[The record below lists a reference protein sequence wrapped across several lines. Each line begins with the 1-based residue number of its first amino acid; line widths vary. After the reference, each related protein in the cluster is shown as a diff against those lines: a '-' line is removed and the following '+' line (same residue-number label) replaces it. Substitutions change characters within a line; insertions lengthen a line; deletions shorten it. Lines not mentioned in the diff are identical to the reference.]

1 MSARRILLMVALVAL
16 ALRLAYGLAQDPML
30 PYANGNDSMWYLA
43 NGYTLITNQQPW
55 TDIVV
60 DLSKISVPPVY
71 LIFVGVPEA
80 LLSPAAAVIVI
91 RIAQAI
97 LSAAT
102 CVFAYRLAWRLT
114 DSPRAG
120 LIAAGALALSPA
132 FIIESS
138 VILTETLY
146 VFLAAAG
153 LSAYVEYVARRK
165 EPDAPLL
172 RLLAL
177 SVVMF
182 GLATLTRVVLLLFP
196 VGLAL
201 HLMMVDGW
209 RVGLRRA
216 GWLLLVCALVVA
228 TWTVYT
234 RLRWNRW
241 VIAGEGFAANLY
253 IGATGW
259 NGADQ
264 LDQQLE
270 QQNPGFTQTDAQSQ
284 ERQDAYANSALN
296 LIRSDPVGYLRKR
309 VTELGKAYLQPHGTT
324 AFSGASLRELAASW
338 WREDRSPGGLIALT
352 RADAFWPKLS
362 LYLFHFT
369 ALGFGLIGMWMTRRR
384 WRLSLPLIGF
394 IAYTSLVHLVMLALP
409 RYVFPTEL
417 CWWVFAA
424 AALDRVIAVVT
435 IRRSTRLRASNT
447 VSV

>member
-1 MSARRILLMVALVAL
+1 MTTRRWLIGIVLVAL
-16 ALRLAYGLAQDPML
+16 ALRLAYGLAQDPLL

-43 NGYTLITNQQPW
+43 NGYTLMTNQQPPSG
-55 TDIVV
+55 IVV

-71 LIFVGVPEA
+71 LIFVGIPEA
-80 LLSPAAAVIVI
+80 LLSPAAAIIVI
-91 RIAQAI
+91 RIAQAL

-102 CVFAYRLAWRLT
+102 CYFAYRLAWRLT

-132 FIIESS
+132 FIVESS

-146 VFLAAAG
+146 LFLIAAG
-153 LSAYVEYVARRK
+153 LTAYVEYVARRQ
-165 EPDAPLL
+165 EPGAPLL
-172 RLLAL
+172 GLLAL
-177 SVVMF
+177 SVALF
-182 GLATLTRVVLLLFP
+182 GLATLTRVVVLLFP

-201 HLMMVDGW
+201 HLFLIDGW

-216 GWLLLVCALVVA
+216 AWLLLVCAVVVA

-253 IGATGW
+253 IGAAGW
-259 NGADQ
+259 NGAVQ

-296 LIRSDPVGYLRKR
+296 LIRSDPASYLKKR

-324 AFSGASLRELAASW
+324 AFSGASLRELAAGW

-362 LYLFHFT
+362 LYLFHFA
-369 ALGFGLIGMWMTRRR
+369 ALGFGLVGLGLTRRR
-384 WRLSLPLIGF
+384 WRLSLPLFGF
-394 IAYTSLVHLVMLALP
+394 VVYTSLVHLVMLALP

-424 AALDRVIAVVT
+424 AAFDRLLALITV
-435 IRRSTRLRASNT
+435 RRAARLRASNT

>member
-1 MSARRILLMVALVAL
+1 MTARRLLVVIVLVGL
-16 ALRLAYGLAQDPML
+16 ALRLIYGLAQNPML
-30 PYANGNDSMWYLA
+30 PYTNGNDSMWYLA
-43 NGYTLITNQQPW
+43 NGYTLITNQQPPSG
-55 TDIVV
+55 IAV

-80 LLSPAAAVIVI
+80 LLSPAAAIIAI
-91 RIAQAI
+91 RIVQAI
-97 LSAAT
+97 LSAVT
-102 CVFAYRLAWRLT
+102 CWLAYRLAWRLT

-132 FIIESS
+132 FIVESS

-146 VFLAAAG
+146 VFLVAAG
-153 LSAYVEYVARRK
+153 LTAYVEFVARRK
-165 EPDAPLL
+165 EPDAPLPG
-172 RLLAL
+172 LLML
-177 SVVMF
+177 SMLMF

-201 HLMMVDGW
+201 HLLLIDNW

-216 GWLLLVCALVVA
+216 AWLLLVCAVVVA

-253 IGATGW
+253 IGASGW
-259 NGADQ
+259 NGAAE

-270 QQNPGFTQTDAQSQ
+270 QQNPGFSQTDAQSQ
-284 ERQDAYANSALN
+284 DRQDIYANSALN
-296 LIRSDPVGYLRKR
+296 LIRSDPVGYLKKR
-309 VTELGKAYLQPHGTT
+309 VTELAKAYLQPHGTT
-324 AFSGASLRELAASW
+324 AFPGASLRELVATW
-338 WREDRSPGGLIALT
+338 WGEDRSPGGLIALT

-362 LYLFHFT
+362 LYLFHFA
-369 ALGFGLIGMWMTRRR
+369 ALGFGLVGLWLTRRR
-384 WRLSLPLIGF
+384 WRVSLPLIGF
-394 IAYTSLVHLVMLALP
+394 IVYTSLVHLVMLALP

-424 AALDRVIAVVT
+424 AALDRVWTLVT
-435 IRRSTRLRASNT
+435 VRRTSRLRVSNT